1 MSSSGSDEV
10 VYGWANAST
19 PAGLKALQYSDLQ
32 SLTPQKDT
40 RAPER
45 EIEIRLGE
53 IWSAIFG
60 QLMVRSLMK
69 LNHLK

>member
-32 SLTPQKDT
+32 SLTLKKIPVLQNVK
-40 RAPER
+40 
-45 EIEIRLGE
+45 LK
-53 IWSAIFG
+53 SA
-60 QLMVRSLMK
+60 
-69 LNHLK
+69 